1 MSRGRLPAAGLWKMP
16 HSPELRGKGCHHSAK
31 ASGGEDLQI
40 KEPVRCRDASAFH
53 FHATLAGMYG
63 PTLIRDKVIQVGEPC
78 EKRLVAP
85 CGVMVTVDGQIT
97 LSTSA
102 PKPCVPLLWHT
113 APQ

>member
-1 MSRGRLPAAGLWKMP
+1 MGGLSGIATAVFLPPTRLCS

-40 KEPVRCRDASAFH
+40 KEPVRCRYASAFH

-63 PTLIRDKVIQVGEPC
+63 STLIRDKVIQVGEPC

-85 CGVMVTVDGQIT
+85 FGVME
-97 LSTSA
+97 A
-102 PKPCVPLLWHT
+102 FHRE
-113 APQ
+113 